1 MILLFVALAQAEGLG
16 SQGYVLPEP
25 PALAAIDRTATRF
38 DEPSSPTDFAVA
50 AASFF
55 AADGSPKAGGVA
67 EISGRAMG
75 LTRNVTAQR
84 YAESAPM
91 RFLGRAALSAATA
104 QDEGDIRAALGLR
117 MVFFDGA
124 DPLLEAAYAAA
135 AKAALA
141 RCEALRAAQT
151 ADALDK
157 YATCVEKA
165 YAISAA
171 DLGKSRWNAPGLS
184 LSAAYALRFPDG
196 ELSTGGR
203 EAASTWV
210 SFAGPLGEDGQG
222 GVAIAW
228 SQGLA
233 EETPNEVGLTVL
245 GRMGIQRARIRAEPG
260 IIVALAEDGPAL
272 RVPVVFGG
280 ELGLGEDTWI
290 HTRFGLVIDPDAD
303 EVSLLSSATFRWG
316 QASEPSFKAE

>member
-1 MILLFVALAQAEGLG
+1 VRILGEVKKEYADLLRRADAIFIEELRNFRDDASGKNWYELTNQA
-16 SQGYVLPEP
+16 
-25 PALAAIDRTATRF
+25 
-38 DEPSSPTDFAVA
+38 FAVFLPVK
-50 AASFF
+50 SVGVMG
-55 AADGSPKAGGVA
+55 DGRTYDYV
-67 EISGRAMG
+67 
-75 LTRNVTAQR
+75 V
-84 YAESAPM
+84 
-91 RFLGRAALSAATA
+91 
-104 QDEGDIRAALGLR
+104 
-117 MVFFDGA
+117 
-124 DPLLEAAYAAA
+124 
-135 AKAALA
+135 
-141 RCEALRAAQT
+141 ALRAVQT

-203 EAASTWV
+203 EAASTWL

-228 SQGLA
+228 SQGLN
-233 EETPNEVGLTVL
+233 EEIPNEVGLTVL
-245 GRMGIQRARIRAEPG
+245 GRMGVQRARIRAEPG
-260 IIVALAEDGPAL
+260 LIVSLADGGPTL

-280 ELGLGEDTWI
+280 ELGVGEDTWI